1 MIPKSKEMV
10 RDAAPLVLAPAVP
23 GKSTA
28 GVDPLATFALMA
40 AVAMGVAIVTGVL
53 TELST
58 TWSVLPVSFV
68 LPVSLLVSAVS
79 LSLVFAALLSSVGP
93 AGTGATLGVAFAG
106 SSVTTLTVTSF
117 GVFTEFPLFTTL
129 DGVFVS
135 VLDIGAAVTGA
146 RVGC

>member
-1 MIPKSKEMV
+1 MIPKSKEIM
-10 RDAAPLVLAPAVP
+10 RDSAPLVLAPAVT
-23 GKSTA
+23 TA
-28 GVDPLATFALMA
+28 GVDLLSTSALMA
-40 AVAMGVAIVTGVL
+40 AVTIGVAIVTGVL

-58 TWSVLPVSFV
+58 GSVLPVSLFV
-68 LPVSLLVSAVS
+68 LPVSLLVSTVS
-79 LSLVFAALLSSVGP
+79 LSLVFAALLSSMGP